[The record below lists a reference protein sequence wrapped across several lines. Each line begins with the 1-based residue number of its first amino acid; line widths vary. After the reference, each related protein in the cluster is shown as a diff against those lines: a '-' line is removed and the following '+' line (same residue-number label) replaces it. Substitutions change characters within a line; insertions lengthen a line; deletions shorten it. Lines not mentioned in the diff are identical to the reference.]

1 MKVILILLSNMV
13 GNFDDETNF
22 PRKLLWINRQVANF
36 RKALANNSLTD
47 IKPSKTQLPKMIQL
61 GVFIPKLF
69 QKTVHC

>member
-1 MKVILILLSNMV
+1 MKVFLILLSNMV

-47 IKPSKTQLPKMIQL
+47 IKPSKTQLPKMIQS
-61 GVFIPKLF
+61 GVFLPKLF
-69 QKTVHC
+69 